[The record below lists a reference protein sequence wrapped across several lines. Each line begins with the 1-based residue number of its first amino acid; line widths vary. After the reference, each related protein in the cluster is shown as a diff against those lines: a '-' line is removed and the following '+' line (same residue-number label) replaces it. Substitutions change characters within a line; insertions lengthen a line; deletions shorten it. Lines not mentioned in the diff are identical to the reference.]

1 MVSVR
6 GNMLELKKCHVADT
20 TGMIRLSLW
29 GGCIGQ
35 VEQGVS
41 YVLTNLAVRK
51 EGEMILTTTKDTTI
65 RVSEEEVLVPESVAI
80 LRLEDLDAKK
90 YPMSGPQRGY
100 CLIVNNFKFSCSSP
114 KLRNRTGTVKDAES
128 LSLVFT
134 WLGFQVEVVKDA
146 TRDKMLSSMRELAS
160 RDHSG
165 MDCVACIVLSHG
177 LEGGVYGVDGGVVRL
192 EKLKWYVN
200 GEQCRSLIGKPK
212 LFFIQACQG
221 NKKVKVVPVPADG
234 PVNPEVHDQT
244 DGPSGPGVHAQT
256 DGPSSP
262 GVNIQTDGPSG
273 PGVPA
278 QTDGPS
284 SSGVIRSDVA
294 SATES
299 IPITAD
305 FLISMSTPP
314 SHVSWRDRKKGTWFI
329 QSLYKNLILRVP
341 R

>member
-1 MVSVR
+1 
-6 GNMLELKKCHVADT
+6 
-20 TGMIRLSLW
+20 
-29 GGCIGQ
+29 
-35 VEQGVS
+35 
-41 YVLTNLAVRK
+41 
-51 EGEMILTTTKDTTI
+51 
-65 RVSEEEVLVPESVAI
+65 
-80 LRLEDLDAKK
+80 
-90 YPMSGPQRGY
+90 MSGPQRGY

-212 LFFIQACQG
+212 LFFIQ
-221 NKKVKVVPVPADG
+221 
-234 PVNPEVHDQT
+234 VHDQT
-244 DGPSGPGVHAQT
+244 DGPSGPG
-256 DGPSSP
+256 
-262 GVNIQTDGPSG
+262 
-273 PGVPA
+273 
-278 QTDGPS
+278 
-284 SSGVIRSDVA
+284 
-294 SATES
+294 S

-341 R
+341 RNKDLLSILTEVNNDVSKNSNPNSSMRQMPQPIHTLRMGVFFPVPEELPPSL